1 MTRKPSDDRPQ
12 PPAPAAGWWRPTFSY
27 VTGRCGGALRIMRER
42 GPSQMQFWFLALLI
56 GIGAGLA
63 ALGFRLGIS
72 ALQRAIYGADDLT
85 IATAAERLPWYW
97 VLVVPVIGGLVVGLI
112 LDRFTP
118 DARVRAV
125 ADVIEGAALDGG
137 RVETREGLASAA
149 ASLITLGTGGSSGR
163 EGPVVHLAGV
173 VSTAVAKRIKASP
186 MTGRDLLG
194 CAVAGAV
201 AASFN
206 APIAGALFAHE
217 VVLRHFALHA
227 FAPIA
232 ISAVA
237 GTVINRLEFGGLTEF
252 NLPQQAD
259 LAFYVELPAF
269 MLLGLVLALVAAAL
283 MSAIFRA
290 DRVGNWLM
298 ARTGWPR
305 WLRPTIAGLALGLI
319 AIPFPHIIGVGYET
333 TAAALSGRIGAAQAV
348 LFAVVKAIAVA
359 ITLGGRMGGGVFS
372 PALVMGSL
380 TGLTFGIISTAVLP
394 ELSGSVDIYAFA
406 GMGAVGAAV
415 LGAPISTA
423 LIIFEMTGNW
433 QTGIA
438 VMASVSL
445 SSALA
450 SRLVNRSFF
459 LTQLERRDVH
469 IAEGPQ
475 VWLPQKMRITALIR
489 RLGDENAP
497 SPDLARN
504 LMDGGAVLIE
514 GMALDRALAEF
525 DRSGAAFLPVI
536 AAPDPQDA
544 DTLPEP
550 FGVVYHV
557 DALRALN
564 QALSET
570 AAEEH
575 G

>member
-1 MTRKPSDDRPQ
+1 MDHKHPENDDKPSSWLQ
-12 PPAPAAGWWRPTFSY
+12 QGWSY
-27 VTGRCGGALRIMRER
+27 SRGRSLHALHIIRQK
-42 GPSQMQFWFLALLI
+42 GPSQMQFWFMALMI
-56 GIGAGLA
+56 GISAGFA
-63 ALGFRLGIS
+63 ALGFRLGIG
-72 ALQRAIYGADDLT
+72 ALQRLIYGADDMTL
-85 IATAAERLPWYW
+85 ASVANNLQWYW
-97 VLVVPVIGGLVVGLI
+97 VLITPVLGGLAVGII

-118 DARVRAV
+118 DGRVRAV
-125 ADVIEGAALDGG
+125 ADVIEGAALEGG

-149 ASLITLGTGGSSGR
+149 ASLITLSTGGSSGR

-173 VSTAVAKRIKASP
+173 VSTFVADRIKASP

-217 VVLRHFALHA
+217 VVLRHFAIHA

-232 ISAVA
+232 IAAVA
-237 GTVINRLEFGGLTEF
+237 GTVINRLQFGGLTEF
-252 NLPQQAD
+252 VLKTNIDP
-259 LAFYVELPAF
+259 AFYVELPA
-269 MLLGLVLALVAAAL
+269 MMVLGLLCALVAAAL
-283 MSAIFRA
+283 MKSVFRA
-290 DRVGNWLM
+290 ESIGNWVV
-298 ARTGWPR
+298 ARTGLPR
-305 WLRPTIAGLALGLI
+305 WARPAIAGFMLGAL

-333 TAAALSGRIGAAQAV
+333 TAAALSGQIGLVTAII
-348 LFAVVKAIAVA
+348 FAIVKAIAVA
-359 ITLGGRMGGGVFS
+359 VTFGGRMGGGIFS

-380 TGLTFGIISTAVLP
+380 TGLAFGIVATAILP
-394 ELSGSVDIYAFA
+394 DHSGSINLYAFA

-423 LIIFEMTGNW
+423 LIVFEMTGSW

-438 VMASVSL
+438 VMTAVSL

-450 SRLVNRSFF
+450 SKLVHRSFF
-459 LTQLERRDVH
+459 LTQLENRDVH

-475 VWLPQKMRITALIR
+475 VWLPQKMRITAIR
-489 RLGDENAP
+489 RDLDSQHAPAEDLVRKLAKDGQALTEATPLDE
-497 SPDLARN
+497 
-504 LMDGGAVLIE
+504 
-514 GMALDRALAEF
+514 ALREF
-525 DRSGAAFLPVI
+525 DRLGAAFLPVI
-536 AAPDPQDA
+536 RPPEISDDENAPADP
-544 DTLPEP
+544 EII
-550 FGVVYHV
+550 GVVYHI

-564 QALSET
+564 QALADT